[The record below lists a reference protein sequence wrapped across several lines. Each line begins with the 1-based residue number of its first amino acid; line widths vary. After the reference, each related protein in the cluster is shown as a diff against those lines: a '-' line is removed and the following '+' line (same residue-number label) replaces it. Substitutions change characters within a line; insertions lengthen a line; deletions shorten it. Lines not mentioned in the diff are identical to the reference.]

1 MWISHHISLAPPIF
15 LLRPSIYSNSCL
27 PVSCLVSLLC
37 TVSFSVSCGLF
48 MDPSVVVGKLDFT
61 RRYWC
66 CRLSTL
72 SLSLV
77 VGKRRLFNCLEEKIA
92 VSTSLS
98 PFPTSRLPI
107 SFEAKLQFG
116 RTVIFQ
122 IRPCSNA
129 QKKRASLFS
138 FHSRRP
144 QLHDSCFRVAFETWC
159 IEFHATWAK
168 FHVAVV
174 AIVVYAATYV
184 CHYFK
189 VQVRRRGAGK
199 ERIRGRMGIA
209 FRKCIICAILTTE
222 NRDTLSRKADK

>member
-1 MWISHHISLAPPIF
+1 MFPFCRRKRPIYLIRISVSLSHVLSA
-15 LLRPSIYSNSCL
+15 C
-27 PVSCLVSLLC
+27 LLC
-37 TVSFSVSCGLF
+37 TVSFSVSGGLF

-66 CRLSTL
+66 CRLSSL
-72 SLSLV
+72 SLSLEA
-77 VGKRRLFNCLEEKIA
+77 GKRRLFNCLEEKIA

-98 PFPTSRLPI
+98 PFPSSRLPI

-129 QKKRASLFS
+129 QKKTCFSVFVSLPS
-138 FHSRRP
+138 YMISIWEWLLKHDVLNSTQPGQKLTLQLSRSWFTP
-144 QLHDSCFRVAFETWC
+144 LCMS
-159 IEFHATWAK
+159 
-168 FHVAVV
+168 
-174 AIVVYAATYV
+174 AITLKCRFVE
-184 CHYFK
+184 
-189 VQVRRRGAGK
+189 GAPGK
-199 ERIRGRMGIA
+199 RGRMEIA